1 MAQAQR
7 PTGAQ
12 YRVTS
17 QGTWTTLNDPKQ
29 SKIDYEVSQ
38 QPDGTLYYRLKGT
51 AEWMDR
57 ATFWSQPWVSIK
69 TPLDPNI
76 AHEQRHKDQYAAYL
90 AARDKW
96 LLTQTYDPN
105 NPTFRDNFPE
115 PKITDYDVGEWAN
128 YKPGTTP
135 NVTPGPINPAANY
148 SFTPKPAAVPP
159 QGTTGGAAKTV
170 AASVYGG
177 NVTAPQAGMPAKWKP
192 FSWSRSAK
200 DVGSNKRARFSWNPP
215 KPRV

>member
-1 MAQAQR
+1 MAQAQ
-7 PTGAQ
+7 PPAGAQ

-51 AEWMDR
+51 AAWMDR

-76 AHEQRHKDQYAAYL
+76 ADQQRHKDQYAAYL
-90 AARDKW
+90 AAYNKW
-96 LLTQTYDPN
+96 IMTQTYDPK

-135 NVTPGPINPAANY
+135 DVTPGPINPAANY

-170 AASVYGG
+170 ATSVYGG
-177 NVTAPQAGMPAKWKP
+177 NVKPPTGGLPKTFLPASMRSGKNVGTGSKKPRWTWK
-192 FSWSRSAK
+192 
-200 DVGSNKRARFSWNPP
+200 